1 MKKNITINLCGRL
14 FQIDEDAY
22 ELLQQYI
29 NSLRSSFGKQDGG
42 DEIVDDIEARIAELF
57 DELRQQGIEA
67 ITIEHVKEIITRIG
81 KPEELAGEEGEK
93 AQNNDHK
100 YESFQTAAQGIYEN
114 VRSRTA
120 GKKLYR
126 NPKDKMLA
134 GVMSGLAVYTNTD
147 PIIWRLLIVLFTLC
161 YGVGIFAYII
171 LALIIPEAKTP
182 EQILQMEGKHVT
194 PQNLADMM
202 VENEEQPIQR
212 PSLIRM
218 LFTLLMKIVIGFT
231 VALLVVLCLTLS
243 ISFLFALI
251 ATVSAFILPLNSTMP
266 FSLETMG
273 LAGVWINN
281 PKVLAIFIGVLFL
294 ALLIPIYAIIHMV
307 LSLTGKIRPMG
318 IVQRIVWIVLWIAA
332 ICTAIPLGF
341 TITEYRDKYYQ
352 EHYIREDIATYQD
365 IDMSEE
371 DADFLRRGSWDII
384 KADYCDHY
392 TWCGNDYL
400 GNPNVRFL
408 DTFNEKCEEVF
419 QAERKEKVEPGIY
432 ELSCFG
438 RAEGPGAFVYA
449 IGNEK
454 MLQSIP
460 VNEGTV
466 GNIGDG
472 WNRIIIEKI
481 TVTGDSI
488 VYGVS
493 CDKAFT
499 GEPCRAKW
507 FSAMDFKLTRVED
520 APTKK

>member
-1 MKKNITINLCGRL
+1 
-14 FQIDEDAY
+14 
-22 ELLQQYI
+22 
-29 NSLRSSFGKQDGG
+29 
-42 DEIVDDIEARIAELF
+42 
-57 DELRQQGIEA
+57 
-67 ITIEHVKEIITRIG
+67 
-81 KPEELAGEEGEK
+81 
-93 AQNNDHK
+93 
-100 YESFQTAAQGIYEN
+100 
-114 VRSRTA
+114 
-120 GKKLYR
+120 
-126 NPKDKMLA
+126 
-134 GVMSGLAVYTNTD
+134 
-147 PIIWRLLIVLFTLC
+147 
-161 YGVGIFAYII
+161 
-171 LALIIPEAKTP
+171 
-182 EQILQMEGKHVT
+182 
-194 PQNLADMM
+194 
-202 VENEEQPIQR
+202 
-212 PSLIRM
+212 
-218 LFTLLMKIVIGFT
+218 
-231 VALLVVLCLTLS
+231 
-243 ISFLFALI
+243 
-251 ATVSAFILPLNSTMP
+251 
-266 FSLETMG
+266 MG